1 MLSHKSKALDNRSLA
16 ASVLQL
22 GLFYLLINDLISLF
36 VIISQ
41 KYALDSK
48 EVSFYLS
55 SEF

>member
-1 MLSHKSKALDNRSLA
+1 MKWWGERWGSNPRQPES
-16 ASVLQL
+16 QL
-22 GLFYLLINDLISLF
+22 GIFYLLINDLISSF